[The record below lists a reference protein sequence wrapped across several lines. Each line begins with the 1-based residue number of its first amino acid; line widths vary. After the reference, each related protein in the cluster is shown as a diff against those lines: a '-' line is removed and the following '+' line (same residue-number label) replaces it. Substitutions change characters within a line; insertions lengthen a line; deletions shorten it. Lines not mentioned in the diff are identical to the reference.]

1 MRARRVCEGS
11 PRVVRSEEQRMTN
24 HLIATSIALIASAW
38 LVATSAQEEHS
49 EAVMTNDIEIPESIR
64 REHEAIHSALVAATE
79 APGRVGSAA
88 RALAEVLH
96 PHFVREEEIALPP
109 LALLAPLAA
118 GATLPEST
126 RATAGAMTSE
136 LRAEM
141 PQMLEEHVRIR
152 SAVAELRAAAE
163 SAGADAQVE
172 LADQLALHAR
182 TEEEV
187 LYPAALLV
195 GDLLR
200 SRRPQR

>member
-1 MRARRVCEGS
+1 MRQLA
-11 PRVVRSEEQRMTN
+11 
-24 HLIATSIALIASAW
+24 IAASTAMIASAL
-38 LVATSAQEEHS
+38 LVVAAAQEQHS
-49 EAVMTNDIEIPESIR
+49 EADMTKSSIEIPESIR
-64 REHEAIHSALVAATE
+64 REHEAIHSALVAATQ
-79 APGRVGSAA
+79 APGRVGIAA

-109 LALLAPLAA
+109 LGLLAPLAA
-118 GATLPEST
+118 GETLPEAA
-126 RATAGAMTSE
+126 RANAARMTSE

-141 PQMLEEHVRIR
+141 PRMLEEHARIR
-152 SAVAELRAAAE
+152 GAVAELRAAAE

-195 GDLLR
+195 GDRLGAR
-200 SRRPQR
+200 GP